1 MTNGQFSNIIDGIRS
16 DSLSVLLQRNGN
28 YAKGSD
34 DALHN
39 FKAGADIDGST
50 PAQAAWG
57 YMTKHLVALRD
68 KIKRNDFSDLAD
80 LQEKCTDIINYTAI
94 IFAIG
99 VEENQKY
106 CKKGIARD
114 VLYAHE
120 VDVQPRFFA
129 EDNE

>member
-1 MTNGQFSNIIDGIRS
+1 MTNSQFRNVIDGIRS

-39 FKAGADIDGST
+39 FKGGADIDGST

-57 YMTKHLVALRD
+57 YMTKHMVALRD

-106 CKKGIARD
+106 CKKGVGCDSNDR
-114 VLYAHE
+114 
-120 VDVQPRFFA
+120 PKFFA